1 MTRSRLARSWPLLLA
16 LLSSCAPPRRPPQM
30 TTEHALAPLD
40 VDPVEHAASPEA
52 MRRLT
57 DSCLR
62 TARARLDEIRA
73 LASAP
78 DEALTVAA
86 TLGKLDEATLAIRNA
101 GDFAQLVAVAHP
113 TAAVRD
119 AAKEAEPKVDELSTA
134 LLLDAELARVFRRLD
149 ARHLELTGPERRLLE
164 HTLRDFRRNGLELPP
179 EGQARLRA
187 LNEQLTQLG
196 QAFETNI
203 AEDTRHVDLP
213 ASALA
218 GLPRSFVDA
227 HPPREDGKVRLT
239 TDYPDYLPFMQY
251 ATDRQAALALYK
263 EFDNR
268 ASSKNVAV
276 LDRLLSLRHDK
287 ARLLGYATWA
297 DFVLETRMAKTPAA
311 VSQFL
316 SGLRAHLD
324 ARARREMAELREML
338 VTLGGKADDPIPPSD
353 RVYLEDQ
360 VKRAKYGVDS
370 KEVSKYFEVS
380 RVQAGVLELTSRLF
394 GLRYQRLDAVSWHP
408 DVEAY
413 LVTDTHGAPLGR
425 FYFDLYPRA
434 DKYKHAAVFS
444 VRETRK
450 MSDGSRLLPIA
461 AIVCNFPRS
470 KPGAPAL
477 LTHGEVT
484 TFLHE
489 FGHVLHHLL
498 SESALASF
506 AGTAVARDFV
516 EAPSQM
522 LEEWA
527 WSKETLDVLALHHE
541 TGAKLPD
548 DLFDKMR
555 RARGFGRAIATQR
568 QLFLAALDQAYHTR
582 PPGLDTTAVLREIH
596 DSYTP
601 FKYVEGTHFQAT
613 FGHLVGYDAGYYG
626 YQWALSIAR
635 DLFSRFEREGMMNP
649 KTAADYRA
657 AILAPGGSDDEAR
670 LVERFLGRPSSDEA
684 YKRFLGAD

>member
-1 MTRSRLARSWPLLLA
+1 MNTELAP
-16 LLSSCAPPRRPPQM
+16 
-30 TTEHALAPLD
+30 APLD
-40 VDPVEHAASPEA
+40 VDPVAYARSADA
-52 MRRLT
+52 MIQLT

-62 TARARLDEIRA
+62 TARARLDELRA
-73 LASAP
+73 LAARP
-78 DEALTVAA
+78 DAELTVAA
-86 TLGKLDEATLAIRNA
+86 TIGRLDDATLALRNA

-113 TAAVRD
+113 SAAVRD
-119 AAKEAEPKVDELSTA
+119 AAKTAEPKVDALTTA
-134 LLLDAELARVFRRLD
+134 LFLDAELARVLRRVAAL
-149 ARHLELTGPERRLLE
+149 APPMSAPERRLLD

-179 EGQARLRA
+179 DGQARLRA
-187 LNEQLTQLG
+187 LNEELTRLG
-196 QAFETNI
+196 QAFEANL
-203 AEDTRHVDLP
+203 AADTRHLDVPP
-213 ASALA
+213 AALA
-218 GLPRSFVDA
+218 GLPRSYVDA
-227 HPPREDGKVRLT
+227 HPPREDGKVRVT

-251 ATDRQAALALYK
+251 ATDRATALALYK

-268 ASSKNVAV
+268 GAAKNVAV
-276 LDRLLSLRHDK
+276 LERLLALRDEK
-287 ARLLGYATWA
+287 AKLLGYATWA
-297 DFVLETRMAKTPAA
+297 EFVIEPRMAKTPAEVA
-311 VSQFL
+311 TFL
-316 SGLRAHLD
+316 AGLRSHLE
-324 ARARREMAELREML
+324 ARAAREMGELRGMH
-338 VTLGGKADDPIPPSD
+338 VTLGGKPDDPLPPSD

-370 KEVSKYFEVS
+370 KEVSQYFEVS
-380 RVQAGVLELTSRLF
+380 RVQAGVLELTGRMF
-394 GLRYQRLDAVSWHP
+394 GLRFLRQRAAAWHD
-408 DVEAY
+408 DVETYA
-413 LVTDTHGAPLGR
+413 VTDLAGAPLGR

-444 VRETRK
+444 IRETK
-450 MSDGSRLLPIA
+450 QQADGSRLLPIA

-470 KPGAPAL
+470 RPGTPAL

-484 TFLHE
+484 TFFHE

-516 EAPSQM
+516 ESPSQM

-527 WSKETLDVLALHHE
+527 WSKETLDAFARHHE

-548 DLFDKMR
+548 ELFAKMI
-555 RARGFGRAIATQR
+555 RARSFGRALATQR

-635 DLFSRFEREGMMNP
+635 DLFSRFQAEGMMNP

-670 LVERFLGRPSSDEA
+670 LVARFLGRPPSDEA
-684 YKRFLGAD
+684 YKRFLSAE